1 MLSQLSNV
9 AADLWQIQNKI
20 KLRQT
25 NLGQNWPETDYDI
38 PSHIDIFD
46 KKLISKILDLSL
58 FKFLIYLINVT
69 SSNTKKN
76 SSIYLQIFFNLVN
89 FDEIGLKFRS
99 TKYKSSFSSHFLSLT
114 ADSNLNQAKIWLKN
128 TSILFRWFSVL
139 NLEMCGAYINL
150 PEALI
155 LQQPWRTATAES
167 RECLM
172 YIE

>member
-38 PSHIDIFD
+38 PSHIGIFD

-99 TKYKSSFSSHFLSLT
+99 TKYKSLFSSQFWLQIQIWIKPRF
-114 ADSNLNQAKIWLKN
+114 DWKIHQFCSDGFQS
-128 TSILFRWFSVL
+128 SI
-139 NLEMCGAYINL
+139 
-150 PEALI
+150 
-155 LQQPWRTATAES
+155 
-167 RECLM
+167 
-172 YIE
+172 